1 MWQTVFMSVTK
12 RTKQMNFFVYV
23 DTVIFTINPS
33 LEIVNQWFGKTVIN
47 SKRRFA
53 YEEAQDAQ
61 LMTALASGN
70 DPALNLL
77 IRRWSPRILAY
88 LSRHSESHATALD
101 LTQETFVRL
110 YLNRHRYDPAR
121 SFSTWLY
128 TLAGNL
134 LRNHARWQKRHPVTL
149 LEPEALVEQSPPSDA
164 PDPHDQLASNERA
177 AAVRKAIQ
185 ALPTDLREPLL
196 LSTYEHLPHH
206 QIATILGLSEK
217 AVEMRLYRA
226 RQSLRES
233 LKSWLPQ
240 SGEAG

>member
-1 MWQTVFMSVTK
+1 MIDDS
-12 RTKQMNFFVYV
+12 
-23 DTVIFTINPS
+23 S
-33 LEIVNQWFGKTVIN
+33 EEI
-47 SKRRFA
+47 
-53 YEEAQDAQ
+53 QDAQ

-88 LSRHSESHATALD
+88 LSRHTENHATAVD

-110 YLNRHRYDPAR
+110 YQNRHRYDPDR
-121 SFSTWLY
+121 TFSTWLY

-134 LRNHARWQKRHPVTL
+134 LRNHARWQKRHPVTH
-149 LEPEALVEQSPPSDA
+149 LEPEALSEQSPPADT
-164 PDPHDQLASNERA
+164 PDPHDQLATSERA
-177 AAVRKAIQ
+177 AAVRQAIK
-185 ALPTDLREPLL
+185 ALPTELREPLL

-226 RQSLRES
+226 RLSLRES
-233 LKSWLPQ
+233 LKKWLPQ
-240 SGEAG
+240 GVEGG